1 MKSSSSGNADGTE
14 VSYQLGDKVWNDANK
29 NGIQDAGEFGI
40 PGVKVILK
48 DKDGNF
54 LEKLKQMRMVNTFLI
69 ICQTA
74 FIQ

>member
-54 LEKLKQMRMVNTFLI
+54 LEN
-69 ICQTA
+69 
-74 FIQ
+74 

>member
-54 LEKLKQMRMVNTFLI
+54 LEKTETNANGKYVLI